1 MISSELLNSLG
12 RKKGNPFYGKEI
24 FGVLAGAVETKDTK
38 DFQDLNDLVKK
49 GGFMKWVEGVDFYP
63 DPNSA
68 CPALSCVPAAVGGP
82 GNGTGT
88 TAPAAL
94 PRRFTL
100 IFTCT
105 LYPMVC
111 VAASEQGNSLH
122 VGGAAVNESLG
133 ADYRRF
139 LHQTGAI
146 RQLGSHRGLEGGG
159 SGGGNKWDLL
169 MAAATR
175 PRGERAQLDIQQA
188 DVDALI
194 SWALPIR
201 GADAAGDQES
211 PARSSRL

>member
-1 MISSELLNSLG
+1 MFFFRRLLNSLG

-94 PRRFTL
+94 PRRVRQVAT
-100 IFTCT
+100 
-105 LYPMVC
+105 PM
-111 VAASEQGNSLH
+111 
-122 VGGAAVNESLG
+122 
-133 ADYRRF
+133 RRA
-139 LHQTGAI
+139 QV
-146 RQLGSHRGLEGGG
+146 QV
-159 SGGGNKWDLL
+159 
-169 MAAATR
+169 R
-175 PRGERAQLDIQQA
+175 PRLVPKFAGFKLSS
-188 DVDALI
+188 LI
-194 SWALPIR
+194 
-201 GADAAGDQES
+201 
-211 PARSSRL
+211 